1 MGWSTRLIVVLAN
14 INENHISN
22 VKCLGG
28 MLFKRKKKKKSKNNQ
43 VRLIMYFI

>member
-22 VKCLGG
+22 VKCLGA
-28 MLFKRKKKKKSKNNQ
+28 MLFKRKKKKQKKR
-43 VRLIMYFI
+43 VKTTR

>member
-1 MGWSTRLIVVLAN
+1 MGWSTRLIVALAN

-28 MLFKRKKKKKSKNNQ
+28 MLFKRKKKKQKKR
-43 VRLIMYFI
+43 VKTTR